1 MSTGPSPLMTGGWIP
16 DQDAGSVV
24 TLLVSER
31 VTGAVGGDTLIG
43 AALVAP
49 RLSGAVSSDTS
60 LGGVVSE
67 GRVSG
72 AVRDD
77 RLTARIVSLRAT
89 ARIKEC

>member
-1 MSTGPSPLMTGGWIP
+1 MSTGPSPLVTGGWIP

-24 TLLVSER
+24 VLSASDR
-31 VTGAVGGDTLIG
+31 VTGAVAGDTLLG

-49 RLSGAVSSDTS
+49 RLSGAVSADTK

-67 GRVSG
+67 SRVSG
-72 AVRDD
+72 TVRDD
-77 RLTARIVSLRAT
+77 RLTATLVSLKAT